1 MNNLLYKNRIYG
13 RTRGRS
19 KNKINFEKY
28 FEEVKNYNFIDI
40 NHEEK
45 NILDIG
51 TGNGE
56 TSIYLANKYKSSKI
70 YTCDKYINGNINLIK
85 KIKAQKINNIFIHH
99 GSVWEILQ
107 KLEKKNYFETVWVFF
122 PDPWPKKKHNKRKLL
137 NVNFFENIKHF
148 LKPGAKIEIT
158 TDSIQY
164 VQQILRC
171 IYIIKDQYYWENQFN
186 FYQNYADYQLPETKY
201 YKKAIFTGN
210 QPFFFKLK
218 KY

>member
-107 KLEKKNYFETVWVFF
+107 KLEKKNYFEAVWVFF

>member
-28 FEEVKNYNFIDI
+28 FEEVKNYNFNDI
-40 NHEEK
+40 NHEQK

-107 KLEKKNYFETVWVFF
+107 KLEKKKYFETVWVFF

-148 LKPGAKIEIT
+148 LKPGGKIEIT

>member
-148 LKPGAKIEIT
+148 LKPGGKIEIT

>member
-107 KLEKKNYFETVWVFF
+107 KLEKKKYFETVWVFF

-148 LKPGAKIEIT
+148 LKPGGKIEIT

-186 FYQNYADYQLPETKY
+186 FYLNYADYQLPETKY

>member
-28 FEEVKNYNFIDI
+28 FEEVKNYNFFDI

-56 TSIYLANKYKSSKI
+56 TSMYLANKYKSSKI

-137 NVNFFENIKHF
+137 NVNFFENIF
-148 LKPGAKIEIT
+148 
-158 TDSIQY
+158 
-164 VQQILRC
+164 
-171 IYIIKDQYYWENQFN
+171 
-186 FYQNYADYQLPETKY
+186 
-201 YKKAIFTGN
+201 
-210 QPFFFKLK
+210 
-218 KY
+218 